1 MGFCLKTN
9 EGFKIPVIDVYNNDI
24 TILKSSVFNHNLVTY
39 KYNEYNHSM
48 AYDYSQELYDYLST
62 ADNRLT
68 FSNGSYMKSLGV
80 ESSGAIQVRSYLA
93 NGTQVWPN
101 IYLINVAPGHT
112 SEYYTKNYGMSFAYP
127 IPTDSFTSFMDYL
140 NKLKEIG
147 YAQDSIYNCG
157 IMSTAPVG
165 NLTQFYS
172 SVSFKNGLYP
182 FFNGL
187 TEADATNEFGS
198 GSSTGGGGGTYTLDS
213 DPIGFPSLPSISATD
228 TGLVT
233 LFSPSSGQM
242 KSLAQFMWSDLFD
255 VATFKKLFTEPME
268 CIIGCSIVP
277 VAPTLGSTVNV
288 KLGYVDTGIQMTKCA
303 SQYVTVECGS
313 LDIAR
318 YFGSALDQSPY
329 TKFSIY
335 LPYIGTKRLSTD
347 DIAGKTITVRYSVDV
362 LSGSCTAM
370 IMCGDSVLYSYSGSC
385 AIGVPLTSSNWG
397 SFITSAVQLA
407 GAGVAVAAT
416 GGSAAGLL
424 PATANSVLAM
434 KPDINRTGTVSGSA
448 GLLGIQ
454 TPYLIWE
461 CPNQSMAGNYQH
473 FVGFPCNITY
483 TLSNL
488 GGYTEVESV
497 QLDNISATEEEKN
510 EIESLLKSGVIL

>member
-1 MGFCLKTN
+1 MGFFLKTN

-24 TILKSSVFNHNLVTY
+24 NLIGPIGNYKSSQW
-39 KYNEYNHSM
+39 NHSM
-48 AYDYSQELYDYLST
+48 AYPYSQELWDYMST
-62 ADNRLT
+62 VGNRLN
-68 FSNGSYMKSLGV
+68 FSNGSYL
-80 ESSGAIQVRSYLA
+80 ESYIVQPKYIAVKIVASNGYVLFTNA
-93 NGTQVWPN
+93 NFLY
-101 IYLINVAPGHT
+101 IST
-112 SEYYTKNYGMSFAYP
+112 SSVYQPYYGFSFAYP
-127 IPTDSFTSFMDYL
+127 LKTNTFTDFITSLQDLYNTGFTQDRIYNSGLIQYIQKSD
-140 NKLKEIG
+140 NKLYPQSGSFPFKTG
-147 YAQDSIYNCG
+147 
-157 IMSTAPVG
+157 
-165 NLTQFYS
+165 FY
-172 SVSFKNGLYP
+172 K
-182 FFNGL
+182 FFDGL
-187 TEADATNEFGS
+187 TEADATNEFGT

-228 TGLVT
+228 TGFVT
-233 LFSPSSGQM
+233 LFSPSSGEM

-277 VAPTLGSTVNV
+277 VTPPLGSPVNV
-288 KLGYVDTGIQMTKCA
+288 KLGYVDTKIQMTKCA

-362 LSGSCTAM
+362 LSGSCVAM

-448 GLLGIQ
+448 GLLGVQ